1 MIQQID
7 TDDSEM
13 LLSQNA
19 DSKIQKKK
27 MNWISG
33 SSNDMQTKNPATSDV
48 FPFMDHWNA
57 QIQKV
62 SLRQIIS
69 EEIAMQEKQDMVWIA
84 PGFLCT
90 LNLLLLTKQNMSYL
104 VTHLCAADYSLNS

>member
-1 MIQQID
+1 MFCHPTFIAFECPAVIQRID
-7 TDDSEM
+7 TDDSEV

-27 MNWISG
+27 PSWAADT
-33 SSNDMQTKNPATSDV
+33 SNDTQTKIPATSDV

-69 EEIAMQEKQDMVWIA
+69 EEIAMQERQDLVWIA
-84 PGFLCT
+84 PVC
-90 LNLLLLTKQNMSYL
+90 
-104 VTHLCAADYSLNS
+104 

>member
-13 LLSQNA
+13 LLSRNA

-27 MNWISG
+27 MSWVSG
-33 SSNDMQTKNPATSDV
+33 SSNDIQTRKPATSDV

-69 EEIAMQEKQDMVWIA
+69 EEIAMQEKQDLVWIA
-84 PGFLCT
+84 PFFNAVSIHYC
-90 LNLLLLTKQNMSYL
+90 
-104 VTHLCAADYSLNS
+104 

>member
-1 MIQQID
+1 MFCHPTFIAFECPTVFQQID
-7 TDDSEM
+7 TDDSEV
-13 LLSQNA
+13 LVSQNA

-27 MNWISG
+27 
-33 SSNDMQTKNPATSDV
+33 SSLAADTSSDIQSKTPATSDV

-69 EEIAMQEKQDMVWIA
+69 EEIAMQEREDLVWIA
-84 PGFLCT
+84 PF
-90 LNLLLLTKQNMSYL
+90 Y
-104 VTHLCAADYSLNS
+104 

>member
-19 DSKIQKKK
+19 DSKIQKQK
-27 MNWISG
+27 MSWVAG
-33 SSNDMQTKNPATSDV
+33 SSNDMQTEKPATSHV

-69 EEIAMQEKQDMVWIA
+69 EEIAMQEKQDLVWKA
-84 PGFLCT
+84 SFFKCS
-90 LNLLLLTKQNMSYL
+90 LNLLLFMKQNVLPGDSS
-104 VTHLCAADYSLNS
+104 LCC

>member
-19 DSKIQKKK
+19 ASKIQKKK
-27 MNWISG
+27 MSWVSG
-33 SSNDMQTKNPATSDV
+33 SSNDMQTEEPATAHV

-69 EEIAMQEKQDMVWIA
+69 EEIAMQEKQDLVWIA
-84 PGFLCT
+84 
-90 LNLLLLTKQNMSYL
+90 
-104 VTHLCAADYSLNS
+104 SLFNAV

>member
-1 MIQQID
+1 MFQQID
-7 TDDSEM
+7 TDDSEV

-19 DSKIQKKK
+19 DSNIQKKK
-27 MNWISG
+27 PS
-33 SSNDMQTKNPATSDV
+33 SAADTSNDTQTKTPATSDV

-69 EEIAMQEKQDMVWIA
+69 EEIAMQEREDLVWIA
-84 PGFLCT
+84 PFF
-90 LNLLLLTKQNMSYL
+90 
-104 VTHLCAADYSLNS
+104 

>member
-19 DSKIQKKK
+19 DGKIEKKK
-27 MNWISG
+27 MSWFSG
-33 SSNDMQTKNPATSDV
+33 SSNDIQTKQPAASDV

-69 EEIAMQEKQDMVWIA
+69 EEIAIQEKQDLVWITPVFNA
-84 PGFLCT
+84 
-90 LNLLLLTKQNMSYL
+90 
-104 VTHLCAADYSLNS
+104 V

>member
-1 MIQQID
+1 MYKQANNCFICHLIFFAFEAPSVIQQIE
-7 TDDSEM
+7 TNDSEV

-19 DSKIQKKK
+19 DSEIQKKK
-27 MNWISG
+27 MSWVSG
-33 SSNDMQTKNPATSDV
+33 SCNDIQTKKPATSDV

-69 EEIAMQEKQDMVWIA
+69 EEIAMQEKQD
-84 PGFLCT
+84 
-90 LNLLLLTKQNMSYL
+90 L
-104 VTHLCAADYSLNS
+104 V

>member
-1 MIQQID
+1 MFSHPTSIAFECPTVIQRLD
-7 TDDSEM
+7 TDDSEV

-27 MNWISG
+27 WS
-33 SSNDMQTKNPATSDV
+33 SAADTSNDIQTKTPATSDV

-69 EEIAMQEKQDMVWIA
+69 EEIALQEREDLVWIA
-84 PGFLCT
+84 PF
-90 LNLLLLTKQNMSYL
+90 
-104 VTHLCAADYSLNS
+104 

>member
-1 MIQQID
+1 MFCHPTFTAFKCLAVIQQID
-7 TDDSEM
+7 TDDSEV

-19 DSKIQKKK
+19 DSKIQNKK
-27 MNWISG
+27 SSLAAG
-33 SSNDMQTKNPATSDV
+33 TSNDIQTKTPATSDV

-69 EEIAMQEKQDMVWIA
+69 EEIAMQEREDLVWMA
-84 PGFLCT
+84 PFL
-90 LNLLLLTKQNMSYL
+90 
-104 VTHLCAADYSLNS
+104 

>member
-1 MIQQID
+1 MFCHPTFIAFECPTVFQQID
-7 TDDSEM
+7 TDDSEV
-13 LLSQNA
+13 LVSQNA

-27 MNWISG
+27 
-33 SSNDMQTKNPATSDV
+33 SSLAADTSSDIQTRTPGTSDV

-69 EEIAMQEKQDMVWIA
+69 EEIAMQEREDLVWIA
-84 PGFLCT
+84 PF
-90 LNLLLLTKQNMSYL
+90 Y
-104 VTHLCAADYSLNS
+104 